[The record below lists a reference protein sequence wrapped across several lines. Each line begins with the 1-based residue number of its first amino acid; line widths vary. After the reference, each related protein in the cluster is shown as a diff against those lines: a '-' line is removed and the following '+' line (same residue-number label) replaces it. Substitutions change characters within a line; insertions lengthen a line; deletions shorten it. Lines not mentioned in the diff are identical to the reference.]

1 MQISVLSF
9 LFIIKHKG
17 ESILRDFREVI
28 THNPEPYNSI
38 YYFIKFEVIP
48 KYPCLTSVYQSNFD
62 EEGNP
67 KIQYYIRY
75 AADLSIIQEDKLFL
89 SIFDDIM
96 DYCKSCGIPY
106 NQDLN
111 VDLILTVDG
120 DFHAKR
126 I

>member
-1 MQISVLSF
+1 MNF
-9 LFIIKHKG
+9 FHG
-17 ESILRDFREVI
+17 
-28 THNPEPYNSI
+28 PYNLI
-38 YYFIKFEVIP
+38 FNFIKFEVIP

-75 AADLSIIQEDKLFL
+75 AADLPIIQEDKLFL

-96 DYCKSCGIPY
+96 DYCKSCGIQY

-111 VDLILTVDG
+111 VDFILTVDG

-126 I
+126 K